1 MNATDY
7 DIAICGAGPVGASLA
22 LMLAAQHPSP
32 SRIAVLGKNFNLA
45 STEHAQGDPRTLALN
60 HGSRRLIMNQL
71 KAWPERAA
79 LMHTVHVSQKG
90 RLGRCLIQADEL
102 GVPDLGAV
110 VHYDDL
116 LWTLHARLRESGV
129 TLLPAQA
136 AQTHS
141 APTQIQVDHD
151 DGQASALIA
160 VQCDGVRPRGVQRDY
175 GQHALLTTVRA
186 SQPQQGWAYER
197 FTENGPFAALPHPDA
212 PDLYGIVW
220 CNSPERSQALADLPV
235 AKFQTELMQAFGER
249 LGRLELV
256 SKRHI
261 FPLAFHAGPSRLS
274 ERLLA
279 VGNAAQTLHPVA
291 GQGLN
296 LGLRDVAQLSQCL
309 AAWQADCRQ
318 HPGPF
323 LARYARLRRPDRWL
337 TAAITDTLPRL
348 FATKNP
354 LIQHACGLGLLA
366 MDTLPFARQPFARQL
381 LQGMRA

>member
-1 MNATDY
+1 MNATDF
-7 DIAICGAGPVGASLA
+7 DIAICGAGPVGAALA
-22 LMLAAQHPSP
+22 LLLASQHSDP

-45 STEHAQGDPRTLALN
+45 ATDHAQGDPRTLALN
-60 HGSRRLIMNQL
+60 HGSRRLILNQL
-71 KAWPERAA
+71 RAWPSRAA
-79 LMHTVHVSQKG
+79 LMRTVHVSQQG

-116 LWTLHARLRESGV
+116 LWSLHARLRDSGV
-129 TLLPAQA
+129 TLVPAQA
-136 AQTHS
+136 AQARP
-141 APTQIQVDHD
+141 APGRMLVQHD
-151 DGQASALIA
+151 AGQSSALLA
-160 VQCDGVRPRGVQRDY
+160 VQCDGARPAGVRREY

-186 SQPQQGWAYER
+186 GRPQEGWAYER
-197 FTENGPFAALPHPDA
+197 FTANGPLAALPHPDA

-220 CNSPERSQALADLPV
+220 CNSPERSQMLAELP
-235 AKFQTELMQAFGER
+235 AADFQSALMQAFGER
-249 LGRLELV
+249 LGVLEPV
-256 SKRHI
+256 SARHM
-261 FPLAFHAGPSRLS
+261 FPLAFHAGPSRLA

-296 LGLRDVAQLSQCL
+296 LGLRDVAQLAQSL

-318 HPGPF
+318 NPDPF

-348 FATKNP
+348 FATRNP
-354 LIQHACGLGLLA
+354 LVQHACGLGLLA
-366 MDTLPFARQPFARQL
+366 MDTLPLARKPFARQL
-381 LQGMRA
+381 LQGLRA